1 MAIKDRNGFWGSI
14 PADSV
19 DRKLKEEY
27 LKSKRFTSL
36 NSLLTKKELRE
47 IAIEE
52 FLAQGNTYF
61 LLMRDVFNDKFNLD
75 SSIIPCSYS
84 VVRSFLKFIGI
95 YPKRQSGSKGR
106 TRYPDEDRRAVIRDL
121 RKIKKE
127 KGFITDE
134 DVEKVCKGYAMKP
147 SKHLIKVLKKKA
159 ISEKNLLIKLS
170 S

>member
-1 MAIKDRNGFWGSI
+1 
-14 PADSV
+14 
-19 DRKLKEEY
+19 
-27 LKSKRFTSL
+27 
-36 NSLLTKKELRE
+36 
-47 IAIEE
+47 
-52 FLAQGNTYF
+52 
-61 LLMRDVFNDKFNLD
+61 
-75 SSIIPCSYS
+75 
-84 VVRSFLKFIGI
+84 
-95 YPKRQSGSKGR
+95 
-106 TRYPDEDRRAVIRDL
+106 VIRDL